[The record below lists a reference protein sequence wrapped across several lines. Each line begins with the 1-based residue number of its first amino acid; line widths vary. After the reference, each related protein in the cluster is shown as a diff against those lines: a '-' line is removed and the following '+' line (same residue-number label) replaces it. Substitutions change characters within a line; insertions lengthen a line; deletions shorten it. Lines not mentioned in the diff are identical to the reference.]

1 MILHVAKY
9 SNCFFACECF
19 QSPEFLVFLDC
30 MWQLLQQFPAAF
42 EFTETYLTTL
52 WDSAHIS
59 VFETF
64 LFDCERDRT
73 IAASVSI

>member
-1 MILHVAKY
+1 MWLNMVTV
-9 SNCFFACECF
+9 FVCECF

-64 LFDCERDRT
+64 LFDCEYDRSK
-73 IAASVSI
+73 AAAVSI

>member
-1 MILHVAKY
+1 
-9 SNCFFACECF
+9 
-19 QSPEFLVFLDC
+19 

-64 LFDCERDRT
+64 LFDCEHDRT
-73 IAASVSI
+73 KAAAVSI

>member
-1 MILHVAKY
+1 
-9 SNCFFACECF
+9 
-19 QSPEFLVFLDC
+19 

-73 IAASVSI
+73 LAATVSNSYVLIC

>member
-1 MILHVAKY
+1 MWLKWY
-9 SNCFFACECF
+9 LFFACECF

-30 MWQLLQQFPAAF
+30 IWQLLQQFPAAF

-59 VFETF
+59 VFDTF
-64 LFDCERDRT
+64 LFDCEYDRSKAKT
-73 IAASVSI
+73 VSI